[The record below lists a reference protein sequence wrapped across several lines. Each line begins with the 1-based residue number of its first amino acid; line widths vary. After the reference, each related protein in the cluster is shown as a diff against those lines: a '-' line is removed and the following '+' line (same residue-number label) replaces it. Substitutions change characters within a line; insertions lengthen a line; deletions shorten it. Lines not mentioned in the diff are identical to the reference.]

1 MRLHAVVAAG
11 ECERR
16 DIDAIEDCSSHHYAH
31 LGEYAVRPRWY
42 DLQPLCDQ
50 RRRAVEVRLEVNELL
65 FAAAVVGLEAAEAR
79 PFRTGVIVAVS
90 VEGGSHTK

>member
-65 FAAAVVGLEAAEAR
+65 VEAVAVGLEASEAP
-79 PFRTGVIVAVS
+79 PFCGDIIVAIS
-90 VEGGSHTK
+90 V